1 MSFTLAFAEF
11 FINFVEKLGVLG
23 VFITM
28 SLESCGLPIPS
39 EIVMPFAGF
48 VVWKER
54 NLLLGFEFLFIAS
67 IANLFGSIALYF
79 VGKYIGREFL
89 FKYGKYILLTKEK
102 ILFVEKWFAK
112 NGEKAVFIGR
122 MLPGIRTIISF
133 PAGVAEMNKIKFL
146 IFTLLGSI
154 PWNLLL
160 LLLGFVLNE
169 NWSLII
175 DYSPLFDILAF
186 FIFILACIYFVFK
199 LKSNQSF

>member
-1 MSFTLAFAEF
+1 MMSFTLAFAEF
-11 FINFVEKLGVLG
+11 FINFIEKLGVLG

-28 SLESCGLPIPS
+28 SLESCGFPIPS

-48 VVWKER
+48 VVWKEK
-54 NLLLGFEFLFIAS
+54 NLILGFELLFIAS

-79 VGKYIGREFL
+79 IGKYIGREFL

-133 PAGVAEMNKIKFL
+133 PAGVAKMNKTKFL

-199 LKSNQSF
+199 LKSN